1 MEKRNQRTKTE
12 NRKPMEEK
20 KRGEKDSYFIKD
32 VLENAH
38 ELYGGH
44 PKSKFTPFI
53 TPKL

>member
-1 MEKRNQRTKTE
+1 MEKRNQWTKTE
-12 NRKPMEEK
+12 NQWKK
-20 KRGEKDSYFIKD
+20 KRGGEKDSYFIKD
-32 VLENAH
+32 VLENEH